1 MKTLEQVKNYL
12 KVEGMNEK
20 DIHKVIGFLY
30 AECDFV
36 LGTPLRYKVA
46 RNTFLNFV
54 NWYEEE
60 NDVFDELLEKKKN
73 IQDLWSGLHVCVS
86 DVKSKFNDETF
97 DLCEQM
103 HMIDHCKVFLESIEH
118 ILGEM
123 QEILEAAKDEKE
135 KEVK

>member
-12 KVEGMNEK
+12 SVEGMNEK

-30 AECDFV
+30 AEGDFV
-36 LGTPLRYKVA
+36 LGTPLRY
-46 RNTFLNFV
+46 RLTNNSFQSFV
-54 NWYEEE
+54 NWYEKEGDE
-60 NDVFDELLEKKKN
+60 FDELFEKRKN

-103 HMIDHCKVFLESIEH
+103 HMIDHCKGFLESIEH

-123 QEILEAAKDEKE
+123 QEILEAAEDEKE